1 MQVEAWR
8 YAREELFNV
17 HFYSW
22 LATHVKVPALR
33 QILKDFAAEEQR
45 HYDFWKTYTGRE
57 SRYNRFR
64 LWWYKILV
72 WILGPTFV
80 IKLLERGEH
89 KTIES
94 YKKLAEILPSP
105 RREELLSLV
114 EDEEKHEEAFL
125 AAIGEAEPRVK
136 YVGFIVLGLS
146 DAIIEVTGVH
156 AGFLGVS
163 HRPLVAGIAGLI
175 VGFAASI
182 SMASA
187 AYLQAKQNEA
197 VSAPQ
202 SALYTGVSYLLA
214 VVALALPYFFI
225 TKMLWAFWLSVGMAV
240 LLIMAFVY
248 YSCVLFG
255 RNFRSEVLESIVVLG
270 GTTILSYGFGEM
282 LRWLFPEAAIG

>member
-22 LATHVKVPALR
+22 LADHVKLPALKE
-33 QILKDFAAEEQR
+33 ILQEFAAEER
-45 HYDFWKTYTGRE
+45 KHYDFWRGYLGRDTDY
-57 SRYNRFR
+57 SGFR

-72 WILGPTFV
+72 WLLGPTFV
-80 IKLLERGEH
+80 IKLLERDEH
-89 KTIES
+89 KIIES
-94 YKKLAEILPSP
+94 YRRLAEVMPSP
-105 RREELLSLV
+105 QREALLSFV

-156 AGFLGVS
+156 AGFLGIS
-163 HRPLVAGIAGLI
+163 HRPLVAGVAGLI

-187 AYLQAKQNEA
+187 AYLQAKQNQA
-197 VSAPQ
+197 VSALR
-202 SALYTGVSYLLA
+202 SALYTGFSYLLA
-214 VVALALPYFFI
+214 VVALALPYFF
-225 TKMLWAFWLSVGMAV
+225 TGRMLWAFWLSVGMAI
-240 LLIMAFVY
+240 LLIIAFVY

-255 RNFRSEVLESIVVLG
+255 RNFRSEALESIVVLG
-270 GTTILSYGFGEM
+270 GTTILSYGFGEL
-282 LRWLFPEAAIG
+282 LRRVFPAVAIG